1 MLPYSITIIL
11 YNIFLSFFVPYVTI
25 SANRTRLGLIDTQTG
40 QLGTYWTTWQTTFAA
55 YLNPAT
61 YGTVNTGAMNDFYA
75 IVSEYVV
82 GIQQQIKNNP
92 TVTLTTL
99 DYIILVIHKNL
110 AGRHP
115 HPIPAEESGMAVKN
129 NRHLNTE
136 FVVFDLAA
144 PTHAAKPKYV
154 ERITPFILY
163 KAHGSPAP
171 VDGDLIEQTDV
182 TRMTFDVPHTTA
194 QIGMD
199 GYAQVCFT
207 NDAGQ
212 GIRSAIIPFSVI

>member
-11 YNIFLSFFVPYVTI
+11 YNFFLFFMVPYINDV
-25 SANRTRLGLIDTQTG
+25 ANRARLGLTTG
-40 QLGTYWTTWQTTFAA
+40 QVADVNAFWVTWQTTFAA
-55 YLNPAT
+55 YMNPLT

-75 IVSEYVV
+75 IVSFYVQRM
-82 GIQQQIKNNP
+82 QQQIKNNP
-92 TVTLTTL
+92 TVTLTAM
-99 DYIILVIHKNL
+99 DYVVMAIHKNL
-110 AGRHP
+110 AGRHS
-115 HPIPAEESGMAVKN
+115 HPIPKEEAGIAVKSN
-129 NRHLNTE
+129 QHLNTE

-163 KAHGSPAP
+163 KAHGSPLP

-182 TRMTFDVPHTTA
+182 TRMTFDVPHTTE
-194 QIGMD
+194 QIDMD
-199 GYAQVCFT
+199 GYIQVCFT

-212 GIRSAIIPFSVI
+212 GIRSAIVPFRVI